1 MRAEL
6 DLITAGFDKLP
17 ALSSGVANELVAI
30 NSSGTGLTTITTLPT
45 LTVNDSAFTVQD
57 NADNTRKFK
66 FEASGITAGATR
78 TFTMPDATTTLV
90 GTDTTQT
97 LTNKTLTSP
106 TISSPTITG
115 TISAANLTLTGNTTL
130 GDTTADS
137 VTINGLLSSNLLFV
151 DNTYDI
157 GAVGATRPR
166 NLYLSGSAT
175 VNGNVTLGDASSDTV
190 TVNGTVTSNLIFTDN
205 TYDIGA
211 SGATRPRNL
220 FLAGNATVAGNTT
233 IGDADTDTITQAA
246 SYVTGTQ
253 LKSAKTA
260 TNTLSL
266 AAYDVDGTAYTDLI
280 TLTASNT
287 PTLAL
292 TSTGVGTINNMSIG
306 ATTASTGAF
315 TTLSSTGNTT
325 LGDASAD
332 AITVNGTVTSNLIFT
347 DNTYDIGASGA
358 TRPRTGYFGTSVIS
372 PLVDATNLEVTNLKA
387 LDGTAAGSI
396 ANSTGVVTLASSVLT
411 TTDINGGTIDGTA
424 IGGSTAAAGAF
435 TTLTSNGAT
444 TFTAGTA
451 STSTTTGTAVITG
464 GLGVSGRINAANFDG
479 IVGANTAA
487 AGAFTTLSATGVTTV
502 QAGTAAA
509 PAITTTGDTNTG
521 IFFPA
526 ADTVAISAGGTNKA
540 QFGTGSATIDG
551 LTVGRGAGA
560 VSTNTAVGASA
571 LAANTSG
578 ATNTAFGDSA
588 LLVNT
593 GGARNTGIGYA
604 SLSKNTTG
612 SYNTGV
618 GAYAGEDTSTGS
630 SNSFFGY
637 DSGARNTSGTGNTA
651 IGSSALNANTTA
663 SYNTAVGYNAMVG
676 SNTGSY
682 NNAFGGGVLSA
693 NTSGTENNGFG
704 YWALL
709 NNTTGRNNSAFGEET
724 LRFNTTGSYNTAY
737 GSYAL
742 YANTTASNNT
752 AVGYQALYTN
762 TTGIRNV
769 AVGDQAGQS
778 ITTGSYNTFVGDD
791 AGFLATTGTFNTF
804 IGQGSGEAVTT
815 GGKNTILGKY
825 SGNQGGLDIRTAS
838 NYIVLSDGDGNPRL
852 QYLYGSSTSGNF
864 TVASHSSA
872 NSTNSTFIVYNASG
886 PDVICEAGNFTSPA
900 ISGVIRAAKIASNN
914 RSINAAGTVNQNGA
928 DYAEY
933 MVKSGSFTIAKGD
946 VCGINAEGKL
956 TNAFADAISFC
967 VKSTDPGL
975 VGGDSWFTEPRPK
988 DENNNELTSDTQEYA
1003 AWFARMEAARAT
1015 VDRIAF
1021 CGQVPV
1027 NVLGATSGQYIVPV
1041 NDNGAIKGEAVS
1053 NPTFEQYQTAV
1064 GKVIAI
1070 ESDGRAKIIV
1080 KVA

>member
-17 ALSSGVANELVAI
+17 ALSSGVADQLVAI

-190 TVNGTVTSNLIFTDN
+190 TVNGTITSNLIFTDN

-266 AAYDVDGTAYTDLI
+266 AAYDVDGTAYTNLI

-315 TTLSSTGNTT
+315 TTLSATGSVT

-424 IGGSTAAAGAF
+424 IGG
-435 TTLTSNGAT
+435 
-444 TFTAGTA
+444 A
-451 STSTTTGTAVITG
+451 S
-464 GLGVSGRINAANFDG
+464 
-479 IVGANTAA
+479 AA

-526 ADTVAISAGGTNKA
+526 ADTIAFSEGGAEAMRIDSSGNVGIGANSPAYKLDMTVTAANNAGMRIYNTTAGTGNGCGISFSVANGFSSTNQHAAIQAISESSGNTTTALGFYTSGGSNV
-540 QFGTGSATIDG
+540 GNATERARIDSSG
-551 LTVGRGAGA
+551 NLLVGATTARSRLTVG
-560 VSTNTAVGASA
+560 TASA
-571 LAANTSG
+571 SSSAPTLGTASGAALFSNNAGTSEYGLMMGSASTGQGWIQQQRVDGTATAYDLWLQPSGGNVGIGTSSPTVKLQVNGVISSNDTVQATSG
-578 ATNTAFGDSA
+578 TTVNVLSTAGGGEGVVGTSSNHALQFRTN
-588 LLVNT
+588 NT
-593 GGARNTGIGYA
+593 ERARIDTSGNVGIGVTPSAWSSATKVVQLPSGCAIATIGPGDVVATQNAYFDTPNFKYA
-604 SLSKNTTG
+604 ST
-612 SYNTGV
+612 TGV
-618 GAYAGEDTSTGS
+618 GSSVYRQIDGTHRWSYA
-630 SNSFFGY
+630 
-637 DSGARNTSGTGNTA
+637 ASGTAGNNITFTEA
-651 IGSSALNANTTA
+651 MRIDSSGNLLVGTTSSAARITA
-663 SYNTAVGYNAMVG
+663 KAATSDNSGYVTYMDDSAGTLMFYVRNDGVFLTGAKAASPYNNNVGAVRTLMVTSSGVLGYNASTRNTKINIASLTDVNWLFNLEPVSFNYREKDDDNNYTDVAKADVHYGLIAEDAEIVNKDLCFYNEDG
-676 SNTGSY
+676 SL
-682 NNAFGGGVLSA
+682 AGVNYDLLSP
-693 NTSGTENNGFG
+693 
-704 YWALL
+704 ALL
-709 NNTTGRNNSAFGEET
+709 KAIQE
-724 LRFNTTGSYNTAY
+724 LK
-737 GSYAL
+737 AL
-742 YANTTASNNT
+742 VDTQAST
-752 AVGYQALYTN
+752 
-762 TTGIRNV
+762 
-769 AVGDQAGQS
+769 
-778 ITTGSYNTFVGDD
+778 ITT
-791 AGFLATTGTFNTF
+791 
-804 IGQGSGEAVTT
+804 
-815 GGKNTILGKY
+815 
-825 SGNQGGLDIRTAS
+825 
-838 NYIVLSDGDGNPRL
+838 
-852 QYLYGSSTSGNF
+852 
-864 TVASHSSA
+864 
-872 NSTNSTFIVYNASG
+872 
-886 PDVICEAGNFTSPA
+886 
-900 ISGVIRAAKIASNN
+900 
-914 RSINAAGTVNQNGA
+914 
-928 DYAEY
+928 
-933 MVKSGSFTIAKGD
+933 
-946 VCGINAEGKL
+946 L
-956 TNAFADAISFC
+956 T
-967 VKSTDPGL
+967 
-975 VGGDSWFTEPRPK
+975 
-988 DENNNELTSDTQEYA
+988 
-1003 AWFARMEAARAT
+1003 
-1015 VDRIAF
+1015 DRITA
-1021 CGQVPV
+1021 
-1027 NVLGATSGQYIVPV
+1027 L
-1041 NDNGAIKGEAVS
+1041 EA
-1053 NPTFEQYQTAV
+1053 
-1064 GKVIAI
+1064 K
-1070 ESDGRAKIIV
+1070 
-1080 KVA
+1080 